1 MQPMNFPSLEH
12 LIAPRLERDVHEL
25 FLSIRSKRG
34 EYDFKHGISDS

>member
-34 EYDFKHGISDS
+34 KHPLNPITMF